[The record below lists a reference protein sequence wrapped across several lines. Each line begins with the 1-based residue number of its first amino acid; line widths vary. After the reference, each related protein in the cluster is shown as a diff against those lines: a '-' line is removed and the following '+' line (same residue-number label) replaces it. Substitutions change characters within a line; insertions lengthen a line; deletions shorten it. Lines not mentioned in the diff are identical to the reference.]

1 MEHMSE
7 IGFKEVKLLRNRILG
22 VGSYGLV
29 CEAVCD
35 DLVCAAKILHQAL
48 FGPTSFKEG
57 SSIRQHRL
65 PMNRFVKECAILRE
79 IRHPNITQYLGMYED
94 PETGQSV
101 LLMELMDKN
110 LTQFLKHSTEPV
122 PYHIQVNICLDV
134 VRALSFLHLNGMIH
148 RDLSS
153 NNVLLIGNCRAKLS
167 DFGMAKIIE
176 PSVGTPRVSNT
187 ACPGTD
193 VYMPPEAV
201 FNRAVYTE
209 KGDVFSFG
217 VNIIQIL
224 TRKFPKPGDRFKTI
238 KSIDPQFSSGE
249 VEIRASEIERR
260 RNHISTIFV
269 GHPLLPVARNCLKD
283 KKDDRPSASSLCQS
297 LTRLKTTPQYKESKM
312 SGYITRVE
320 PLSQQQ
326 QQDVGIQD
334 VISAREREIQDLRQ
348 QLTAAQAVEKQ
359 KVAILEGKLEERD
372 LLIEAKDLQLEAK
385 EKVVARFQTRIEDLE
400 RMAKTKQ
407 RQVQCP
413 SPYSKTD
420 GDLRLNWTRGET
432 MPCRM
437 HRGTNACIVGDNMA
451 YFIPGYQ
458 LPWSGKV
465 YAFDLNAVKWS
476 SLPDTPTEYS
486 ALVIIND
493 LLTTVGGQ
501 KGASLGASLI
511 KELIGKQNHTNQLFS
526 LTGESSN
533 QKWTEEYPPMLSV
546 RSGAAAVC
554 TATTLIVAGG
564 QGRNSRFLKAVEI
577 MDIEKREWSVVAD
590 LPKPQYE
597 ASAVV
602 CGDRVYVLGGCD
614 RRYYSPVNSVF
625 SCSLSALI
633 QSDLVTPYE
642 SKVPS
647 LSSQRHVWSKLPE
660 LPVWYSTCTSLGGQ
674 LVVIG
679 GCGPDYKPTTAVRT
693 YEAATNSWQII
704 GRLGTPRERCF
715 VAALP
720 ENKLM
725 VAGGFTSKSADSY
738 TDTVEIANLV

>member
-1 MEHMSE
+1 MDYMSE
-7 IGFKEVKLLRNRILG
+7 IGFKDVKLLRNRILG

-35 DLVCAAKILHQAL
+35 DLVCAAKVLHQAL
-48 FGPTSFKEG
+48 LGPTSFHEE

-65 PMNRFVKECAILRE
+65 PMNRFVRECAILRE

-110 LTQFLKHSTEPV
+110 LTQFLKVSKEPI
-122 PYHIQVNICLDV
+122 PYYIQVNICLDV
-134 VRALSFLHLNGMIH
+134 ARALSFLHRNDIIH

-153 NNVLLIGNCRAKLS
+153 NNILLIGNCRAKLS
-167 DFGMAKIIE
+167 DFGMIKIVE

-217 VNIIQIL
+217 VNIVQIL

-238 KSIDPQFSSGE
+238 ASIDPQFSSGE
-249 VEIRASEIERR
+249 VEVRASEIERR
-260 RNHISTIFV
+260 HNHISMIFL
-269 GHPLLPVARNCLKD
+269 GHPLLPIARHCLKD
-283 KKDDRPSASSLCQS
+283 KKDGRPSVSSLCQS
-297 LTRLKTTPQYKESKM
+297 LSGLKTTPQYKESEM
-312 SGYITRVE
+312 GGYNNQFTRVE
-320 PLSQQQ
+320 SSLDLKH
-326 QQDVGIQD
+326 QDGGVQD
-334 VISAREREIQDLRQ
+334 VISAREKEIQVLRQ

-359 KVAILEGKLEERD
+359 KVAILESKLEERD
-372 LLIEAKDLQLEAK
+372 HIIDAKDLQLEAK
-385 EKVVARFQTRIEDLE
+385 EQVVARFQTMVENLE
-400 RMAKTKQ
+400 RAARTKQ
-407 RQVQCP
+407 RPAQCP
-413 SPYSKTD
+413 SPFGEID
-420 GDLRLNWTRGET
+420 GDLRLNWTRGES

-437 HRGTNACIVGDNMA
+437 HRGTNACIVGDNVA
-451 YFIPGYQ
+451 YFVPGFQ

-465 YAFDLNAVKWS
+465 YAFNLITKKWS
-476 SLPDTPTEYS
+476 KLPDTPAEYS
-486 ALVIIND
+486 SLVIIND

-501 KGASLGASLI
+501 KGASLF
-511 KELIGKQNHTNQLFS
+511 KELFGKHKHTNQLFS
-526 LTGESSN
+526 LTGKGSD
-533 QKWTEEYPPMLSV
+533 QKWTEEYPSMPTV

-564 QGRNSRFLKAVEI
+564 QGMNDRFLKTVEV
-577 MDIEKREWSVVAD
+577 MDIEERQWSIVAD

-614 RRYYSPVNSVF
+614 RQYSPVKSVF
-625 SCSLSALI
+625 SCPLSSLL
-633 QSDLVTPYE
+633 QSNLVTSIE
-642 SKVPS
+642 SNV
-647 LSSQRHVWSKLPE
+647 SSKSFHHHVWSRFPE

-674 LVVIG
+674 LLVIG
-679 GCGPDYKPTTAVRT
+679 GCGPDYKPATAVRT
-693 YEAATNSWQII
+693 YGAATNSWQII
-704 GRLGTPRERCF
+704 SRLSAPRERCF

-720 ENKLM
+720 GNKLM

-738 TDTVEIANLV
+738 TDTVEIASLV